1 VFTRAAYG
9 HDVAC
14 AEPSPSGDDEPL
26 DGDALAPWVWAFL
39 GEFPAAGIA
48 LGPTLAAWQ
57 RLAAEQRASDG
68 ERAAS

>member
-1 VFTRAAYG
+1 MARPNQT
-9 HDVAC
+9 D
-14 AEPSPSGDDEPL
+14 GDDRPI

-57 RLAAEQRASDG
+57 RLESEHEPVADHRLAS
-68 ERAAS
+68 

>member
-1 VFTRAAYG
+1 MARPNQT
-9 HDVAC
+9 D
-14 AEPSPSGDDEPL
+14 GDDRPI

-57 RLAAEQRASDG
+57 RLAS
-68 ERAAS
+68 